1 MKADLVLR
9 RKGQIDLF
17 ADILIDNGNSAV
29 DFCAD
34 EVEFYFDVQVSIS
47 FIKEAETSIRLETV
61 RNGVWRLSPKRYII
75 FANPSVSLRN
85 CFSKSLLYEEVQFAE
100 VLMKEA
106 FND

>member
-75 FANPSVSLRN
+75 FANPSPAEQQTQPSSQQSQPSSLQE
-85 CFSKSLLYEEVQFAE
+85 STTAH
-100 VLMKEA
+100 
-106 FND
+106 